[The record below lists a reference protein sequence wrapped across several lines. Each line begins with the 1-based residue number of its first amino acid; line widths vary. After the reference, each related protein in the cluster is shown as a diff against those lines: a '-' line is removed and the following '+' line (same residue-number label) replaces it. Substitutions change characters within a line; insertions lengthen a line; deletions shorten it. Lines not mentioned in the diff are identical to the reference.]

1 MNWQA
6 WPQRLGSLLREMPQ
20 SVHNVRGAASAT
32 GAAQT
37 GAVDEVVPVHGKV
50 GKVAPISGTAGKVVP
65 GAVEAV
71 TPDAV
76 TVATGVAVTRVSGTA
91 TAEAGAQGSPGALRV
106 PPAAP

>member
-37 GAVDEVVPVHGKV
+37 GAVEEVVPISGKV
-50 GKVAPISGTAGKVVP
+50 GKVAPDA

-71 TPDAV
+71 TPDEVA
-76 TVATGVAVTRVSGTA
+76 VATGVAVTRVSGTA
-91 TAEAGAQGSPGALRV
+91 TAEAGARGSPGAFRV

>member
-20 SVHNVRGAASAT
+20 SVHSVRGAASAT

-37 GAVDEVVPVHGKV
+37 GAVEDVV
-50 GKVAPISGTAGKVVP
+50 PISGTVGTVAP
-65 GAVEAV
+65 DAGAVEAV

-76 TVATGVAVTRVSGTA
+76 AVATGVAVTRVSGTA
-91 TAEAGAQGSPGALRV
+91 TAEAGARGSPGALRV